1 MKNCQIYRM
10 IFGATDEDHIMRKFI
25 NETYHIENDYLFQ
38 LNPVRYNTIPNYI
51 IAECNRAID
60 GIRERG

>member
-1 MKNCQIYRM
+1 ML
-10 IFGATDEDHIMRKFI
+10 FDPAHEDHVIRKFL

-38 LNPVRYNTIPNYI
+38 LNPIRYNTIPNYI
-51 IAECNRAID
+51 IAECDRAID